1 MAQRS
6 ILTIAFAFLVLVSVF
21 STASVCARAQS
32 LSAGTVTGVVVDPN
46 GAVVPNASVTIGNSV
61 TGYTRTVSTDKDGGF
76 RFDNVPLNNYQLSVS
91 ATGFAADRESLPVRT
106 AVPISLKISLVISS
120 ASETVTVTSNA
131 SEVLENVSSAHTD
144 VDQSLITRLPV
155 RSPGSGLSDVVTL
168 AAPRVVADSN
178 GLFHPQGDHAQTSYS
193 IDNQPVSDQQ
203 SKAFSTQLPPDAIQS
218 LEVITGAT

>member
-1 MAQRS
+1 MAQRNNFS
-6 ILTIAFAFLVLVSVF
+6 VAVGIPILFLALVTTSVP
-21 STASVCARAQS
+21 AKAQG
-32 LSAGTVTGVVVDPN
+32 LSAGTVSGVIVDPN
-46 GAVVPNASVTIGNSV
+46 GAVVPNASVTIGNTV
-61 TGYTRTVSTDKDGGF
+61 TGYTRTVGTDKDGGF
-76 RFDNVPLNNYQLSVS
+76 RFDNIPLNNYQLSVS

-131 SEVLENVSSAHTD
+131 SEVLENVSSAHTE

-168 AAPRVVADSN
+168 ASPRVVADSN